1 MRCPQCDLPVVLE
14 SNMDATQQVFTEN
27 PLSSGTGATGSGPG
41 ATGTA
46 SESKSEENSSA
57 SASPRSSFQSLE
69 EAKKEYDRKNRKQQ
83 DTVSGLIG
91 QYMLKGW
98 TLLGAQCPKC
108 EATPLMRQGK
118 GPRYCVSC
126 KEQVHEE
133 EGECWVGWGFDVMSC
148 TCMKL

>member
-27 PLSSGTGATGSGPG
+27 PLSSGPG